1 MVPRR
6 SDSLIT
12 ALGYNV
18 TQERLYQRLLTQSGR
33 EWLAVPAALMRDVD
47 ELRREMDPYVASGII
62 RFEDGRM
69 VVASPAEVLV
79 RMLEETADESDRAT
93 ARMRAIADAMP
104 FLSATGA
111 RPRPGD
117 VHDVAPLDGELS
129 SGGDV
134 PSLLRALLL
143 QSKGD
148 LLQLRPDQWR
158 HAGTSAGHELVG
170 TLISSGRRMRT
181 IHPVQALHDAPDT
194 LQARAAAGEEVRLLP
209 EVPTRMLLIGH
220 THAVL
225 PEPLGFVDE
234 PRSLIRQRGIVDA
247 LVLWFEELWDRAVP
261 LPAPGAGTDGTDVR
275 RFLLQELAGGA
286 QDEQIAR
293 RLGISLRTVRRR
305 VAELLTELG
314 ADSRFQA
321 GVEAARRGWL

>member
-1 MVPRR
+1 MPRR

-33 EWLAVPAALMRDVD
+33 EWVEVPAALMRDAD
-47 ELRREMDPYVASGII
+47 ELRKEMEPYVASGIVS
-62 RFEDGRM
+62 FDDGRM
-69 VVASPAEVLV
+69 QVASPSEVLV
-79 RMLEETADESDRAT
+79 QMLQETADEGDRAM

-104 FLSATGA
+104 FLSATGV

-117 VHDVAPLDGELS
+117 VHDIAPLDGELS

-134 PSLLRALLL
+134 PALLRALLL

-148 LLQLRPDQWR
+148 LMQLRPDQWR
-158 HAGTSAGHELVG
+158 HPTTSAGHELVG
-170 TLISSGRRMRT
+170 TLISSGRRMRS
-181 IHPVQALHDAPDT
+181 IHPVQALRDAPEV
-194 LQARAAAGEEVRLLP
+194 LHARATAGEEVRLLP

-247 LVLWFEELWDRAVP
+247 LVLWFEELWDRALP
-261 LPAPGAGTDGTDVR
+261 LPAEGASTDGTDVR

-305 VAELLTELG
+305 VAELLVELG